1 MKIESYTLSP
11 SDLQMA
17 LNASKEELIDA
28 LAREGLLQNPE
39 EIKAKYAIVIA
50 HKSWLGRENS
60 GDYEDSLGQVKD
72 SQIDRIVF
80 ERSGESWT
88 YYTVGSY
95 VRQVEEKEAL

>member
-50 HKSWLGRENS
+50 HKSWLGRKIQDILGLSDEGNS
-60 GDYEDSLGQVKD
+60 VQFKVVKL
-72 SQIDRIVF
+72 
-80 ERSGESWT
+80 
-88 YYTVGSY
+88 
-95 VRQVEEKEAL
+95 A